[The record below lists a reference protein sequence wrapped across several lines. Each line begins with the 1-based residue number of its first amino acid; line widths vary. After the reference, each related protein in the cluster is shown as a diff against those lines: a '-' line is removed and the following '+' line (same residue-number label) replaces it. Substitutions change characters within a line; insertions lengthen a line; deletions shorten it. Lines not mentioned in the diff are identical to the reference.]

1 MPPHLSNLLARL
13 SRLPVRQK
21 GLAALVLLLVL
32 FPLLRPVFFPTDPDA
47 GKLRLTVLDV
57 GQGDC
62 LLLQTPQGRTVLID
76 GGGANDEKAAD
87 QSDVGERV
95 VLPFLRAQG
104 IGHLDMIVITHP
116 HGDHVGGLAAVLRQE
131 GVGMVLDGTCLPY
144 PSPAYTQVR
153 ALIHSRH
160 IPYTRAVRGMTI
172 HLDPTVRADVLN
184 PPAQGNIYGTTPD
197 NNSVNNYSAVLRIG
211 YGRTHFLLDGDA
223 QSEAEQSMLNST
235 PDLSADVLKVGHH
248 GAGNASTE
256 AWLARVHPR
265 YAAVSC
271 GLHNHFGHP
280 HPATLARLAAHHVQ
294 VFRTDHNGAIT
305 FVSDGRTVT
314 ARPFIP

>member
-1 MPPHLSNLLARL
+1 MTS
-13 SRLPVRQK
+13 
-21 GLAALVLLLVL
+21 L
-32 FPLLRPVFFPTDPDA
+32 FPLLTARLAQLPLWQKTLAGVLLLSLLFLLLRPVLLPADPDA

-76 GGGANDEKAAD
+76 GGGANDEKTAG

-95 VLPFLRAQG
+95 VLPFLRSQG
-104 IGHLDMIVITHP
+104 ISRLDVLVITHP

-131 GVGMVLDGTCLPY
+131 PVGVVLDGTCLPY
-144 PSPAYTQVR
+144 PSPAYAQVR
-153 ALIHSRH
+153 SLIQSRH
-160 IPYTRAVRGMTI
+160 IPYVQAVRGMTLQ
-172 HLDPTVRADVLN
+172 LDPSIRADILN
-184 PPAQGNIYGTTPD
+184 PPAQGHVYGTTLD
-197 NNSVNNYSAVLRIG
+197 NNIVNNYSAVLRVG

-223 QSEAEQSMLNST
+223 QSEAEQSMLAAI

-248 GAGNASTE
+248 GAGNASTD
-256 AWLARVHPR
+256 AWLARVRPH

-280 HPATLARLAAHHVQ
+280 HPATLARLAAHGVQ
-294 VFRTDHNGAIT
+294 VFRTDHNGAIL
-305 FVSDGRTVT
+305 FVSDGQTVT